1 MRLATSVTIALNALR
16 LNALRSFLTM
26 LGIIIGVAAVIVM
39 VSISNGAQQQVEAVI
54 NSLGTNILMVR
65 PGAGFMGRRSA
76 GAGTDKPFSEKDF
89 ETLQKEVED
98 VYAMTGSLTASA
110 PVISGNINW
119 LTSIQGGHVGY
130 LKTMDW
136 ELASGRNYTDQEV
149 RSAAK
154 VAILGQTVV
163 EELFGD
169 ADPLGQRIRIK
180 KIPFTV
186 IGVLQEKGQNAFGR
200 DQDDIVIIPISTARK
215 RIAGR
220 DETVPDQVPSITI
233 KMEDWVDLDAA
244 KTRVEDILRERRK
257 IKAGDADDFGVH
269 NLSEMVKARTS
280 TETTLSVLLAATAA
294 ISLIV
299 GGIGIMNIMLVSVTE
314 RTREIGLRLSVGARK
329 RDILQQFLVE
339 GITLCLIG
347 GLIGIVIGVGATVM
361 ISQIGNWPIVIGPSV
376 ILLAIGAAA
385 AVGIFFGYYP
395 AHKAANLNPID
406 ALRYE

>member
-1 MRLATSVTIALNALR
+1 MNLMTSLGIALTALR

-39 VSISNGAQQQVEAVI
+39 VSISNGAQKQVEAVI
-54 NSLGTNILMVR
+54 SSLGTNILMVR
-65 PGAGFMGRRSA
+65 PGPGFMGRRSA
-76 GAGTDKPFSEKDF
+76 GAGTETPFSEKDF
-89 ETLQKEVED
+89 EVLQKEVED

-110 PVISGNINW
+110 PVIVGNTNW
-119 LTSIQGGHVGY
+119 LTTIQGGHEGF
-130 LKTMDW
+130 LKTMAW
-136 ELASGRNYTDQEV
+136 ELDNGRNFADQEV

-154 VAILGQTVV
+154 VAILGQTVA
-163 EELFGD
+163 EELFGET
-169 ADPLGQRIRIK
+169 DPLGQRIRIK

-186 IGVLQEKGQNAFGR
+186 IGILHEKGQNAFGR

-215 RIAGR
+215 RLAGR
-220 DETVPDQVPSITI
+220 DDTVPDQIPSITV
-233 KMEDWVDLDAA
+233 KMEDWADLDVA
-244 KTRVEDILRERRK
+244 KSRIEEILRERRK
-257 IKAGDADDFGVH
+257 IKSGNADDFSVH
-269 NLSEMVKARTS
+269 NLSEMVKARTA

-329 RDILQQFLVE
+329 KDILQQFLVE

-347 GLIGIVIGVGATVM
+347 GLIGIMFGVIATIM
-361 ISQIGNWPIVIGPSV
+361 ISRIGEWPIVIGPSV

>member
-1 MRLATSVTIALNALR
+1 MRLTTSIIIALNALR

-39 VSISNGAQQQVEAVI
+39 VSISNGAQKQVEAVI

-65 PGAGFMGRRSA
+65 PGAGFMGRRSS
-76 GAGTDKPFSEKDF
+76 GAGSESPFSEKDF
-89 ETLQKEVED
+89 ETLHKEVEG
-98 VYAMTGSLTASA
+98 VYAMTGSLTTSA
-110 PVISGNINW
+110 PVINGNINW
-119 LTSIQGGHVGY
+119 LTSIQGGHDGF

-136 ELASGRNYTDQEV
+136 ELDSGRNMSEQEV

-154 VAILGQTVV
+154 VAVLGKTVV
-163 EELFGD
+163 EELFGEE
-169 ADPLGQRIRIK
+169 DPLGQRIRIK
-180 KIPFTV
+180 KVPFTV
-186 IGVLQEKGQNAFGR
+186 IGVLREKGQNAFGR
-200 DQDDIVIIPISTARK
+200 DQDDIVVIPISTARK

-220 DETVPDQVPSITI
+220 NETVPDQIPSITI
-233 KMEDWVDLDAA
+233 KMEDWVNLDVA
-244 KTRVEDILRERRK
+244 KARVEEVLRERRK
-257 IKAGDADDFGVH
+257 IKAGEADNFGVH

-280 TETTLSVLLAATAA
+280 TETTLSLLLAATAA

-347 GLIGIVIGVGATVM
+347 GLIGIAFGVTATVI

-395 AHKAANLNPID
+395 AHKAASLNPID
-406 ALRYE
+406 ALRFE

>member
-1 MRLATSVTIALNALR
+1 MRLTTSISIALNALR

-26 LGIIIGVAAVIVM
+26 LGIIIGVSAVIVM

-119 LTSIQGGHVGY
+119 LTTIQGGHVDY

-136 ELASGRNYTDQEV
+136 DLTSGRNYSDQEV

-154 VAILGQTVV
+154 VAVLGQTVV
-163 EELFGD
+163 EELFGE

-186 IGVLQEKGQNAFGR
+186 IGVLREKGQNAFGR

-220 DETVPDQVPSITI
+220 DETVPDQIPSITI

-244 KTRVEDILRERRK
+244 KSRVEEVLRERRR

-347 GLIGIVIGVGATVM
+347 GLIGIVIGVAATVM
-361 ISQIGNWPIVIGPSV
+361 ISQVGNWPIVIGPSV